1 MAQLLVDVTPFK
13 PTIRESKTRPGV
25 FEVEGVMQRAKAENQ
40 NGRVYSKDIL
50 VREAKKYMEEF
61 VKRGNAFG
69 ELDHPESPVV
79 SLKNASHVV
88 KDLYWKGD
96 DLMGKVE
103 LLNTP
108 AGNIVKEIIKAGH
121 TIGISSRG
129 TGSVHQTNEGQLEV
143 QPDFELVCWD
153 FVSNPSTHGAFM
165 NPIAL
170 QEGKIKVSKYQNL
183 DSIIISQ
190 EKEWES
196 FRVVAGNLV
205 NLKVE

>member
-1 MAQLLVDVTPFK
+1 MAHLLVDVTPFR

-61 VKRGNAFG
+61 VKNGNAFG

-108 AGNIVKEIIKAGH
+108 AGNIVKEIITAGH

-129 TGSVHQTNEGQLEV
+129 TGSVNQTNEGHLEV

-153 FVSNPSTHGAFM
+153 FVSNPSTRGAFM
-165 NPIAL
+165 NPVSL
-170 QEGKIKVSKYQNL
+170 NEGKKVDKYTIL
-183 DSIIISQ
+183 DSIINDIL
-190 EKEWES
+190 
-196 FRVVAGNLV
+196 RA
-205 NLKVE
+205 

>member
-1 MAQLLVDVTPFK
+1 MAQVLVNVTPFK
-13 PTIRESKTRPGV
+13 PILRESKERPGV
-25 FEVEGVMQRAKAENQ
+25 FEVEGIMQRAGAKNQ
-40 NGRVYSKDIL
+40 NGRIYEKKIL
-50 VREAKKYMEEF
+50 MREVSKYMEEF
-61 VKRGNAFG
+61 VKNGNAFG
-69 ELDHPESPVV
+69 ELDHPESAVV

-129 TGSVHQTNEGQLEV
+129 TGSVQQTNEGHLEV
-143 QPDFELVCWD
+143 QDDFELVCWD

-165 NPIAL
+165 NPVHL
-170 QEGKIKVSKYQNL
+170 NEGKAPIDKFAKVHN
-183 DSIIISQ
+183 IINDIL
-190 EKEWES
+190 
-196 FRVVAGNLV
+196 RA
-205 NLKVE
+205 

>member
-1 MAQLLVDVTPFK
+1 MSQLLVDVTPFK
-13 PTIRESKTRPGV
+13 PIIKESKSRPGV
-25 FEVEGVMQRAKAENQ
+25 FEVEGVMQRAGAQNQ
-40 NGRVYSKDIL
+40 NGRVYEKKIL
-50 VREAKKYMEEF
+50 MREVKKYMDEF
-61 VKRGNAFG
+61 VNNGNAFG

-79 SLKNASHVV
+79 SLKNASHIV
-88 KDLYWKGD
+88 KDLYWNGN

-129 TGSVHQTNEGQLEV
+129 TGSVQQTNEGHLEV

-165 NPIAL
+165 NPVSL
-170 QEGKIKVSKYQNL
+170 NESKKIINKYNKVH
-183 DSIIISQ
+183 SIINDIL
-190 EKEWES
+190 
-196 FRVVAGNLV
+196 RA
-205 NLKVE
+205 

>member
-1 MAQLLVDVTPFK
+1 MPQLLVDVTPFR
-13 PTIRESKTRPGV
+13 PTIRESKSKPGV
-25 FEVEGVMQRAKAENQ
+25 FEVEGVMQRAEAQNQ
-40 NGRVYSKDIL
+40 NGRVYDKAIL
-50 VREAKKYMEEF
+50 ERECKKYIKEF
-61 VKRGNAFG
+61 VERGNAFG

-79 SLKNASHVV
+79 SLKNASHIV
-88 KDLYWKGD
+88 KELWWKGN

-129 TGSVHQTNEGQLEV
+129 TGSVQQTNEGTLEV

-165 NPIAL
+165 NPVAL
-170 QEGKIKVSKYQNL
+170 QEGKIKVSKFAKV
-183 DSIIISQ
+183 DSIINDIL
-190 EKEWES
+190 
-196 FRVVAGNLV
+196 RA
-205 NLKVE
+205 

>member
-1 MAQLLVDVTPFK
+1 MAQLLVDVTPFR
-13 PTIRESKTRPGV
+13 PTITESKTRPGV

-40 NGRVYSKDIL
+40 NGRVYKKAIL
-50 VREAKKYMEEF
+50 EREADKYVKEF
-61 VKRGNAFG
+61 VERGNAFG

-79 SLKNASHVV
+79 SLKNASHIV
-88 KDLYWKGD
+88 KELYWKGD

-129 TGSVHQTNEGQLEV
+129 TGSVQQTNEGQLEV

-165 NPIAL
+165 NPVSL
-170 QEGKIKVSKYQNL
+170 QEGKAKVSKYNSL
-183 DSIIISQ
+183 DVIINDIL
-190 EKEWES
+190 
-196 FRVVAGNLV
+196 RA
-205 NLKVE
+205 

>member
-1 MAQLLVDVTPFK
+1 MAQLLVDVTPFR
-13 PTIRESKTRPGV
+13 PTIRESKSKPGV
-25 FEVEGVMQRAKAENQ
+25 FEVEGVMQRATAENQ
-40 NGRVYSKDIL
+40 NGRVYSKAIL
-50 VREAKKYMEEF
+50 EREAEKYVNEF

-79 SLKNASHVV
+79 SLKNASHIV
-88 KDLYWKGD
+88 KELYWKGD

-129 TGSVHQTNEGQLEV
+129 TGSVQQTNEGHLEV
-143 QPDFELVCWD
+143 QDDFELVCWD

-165 NPIAL
+165 NPISL
-170 QEGKIKVSKYQNL
+170 QEGKIKVSKYTNL
-183 DSIIISQ
+183 DSIINDIL
-190 EKEWES
+190 
-196 FRVVAGNLV
+196 RA
-205 NLKVE
+205 

>member
-1 MAQLLVDVTPFK
+1 MAQLLVDVTPFR
-13 PTIRESKTRPGV
+13 PIIRESKTKPGV

-40 NGRVYSKDIL
+40 NGRVYKKDIL
-50 VREAKKYMEEF
+50 VREAKRYVDEF

-79 SLKNASHVV
+79 SLKNASHIV
-88 KDLYWKGD
+88 KELWWDGD
-96 DLMGKVE
+96 DLKGRVE

-108 AGNIVKEIIKAGH
+108 SGNIVKEIIKAGH

-129 TGSVHQTNEGQLEV
+129 TGSVQQTNEGTLEV

-165 NPIAL
+165 NPISL
-170 QEGKIKVSKYQNL
+170 NEGKVKISKYTQL
-183 DSIIISQ
+183 DSIINDIL
-190 EKEWES
+190 
-196 FRVVAGNLV
+196 RA
-205 NLKVE
+205 

>member
-13 PTIRESKTRPGV
+13 SVLRESKERPGV

-40 NGRVYSKDIL
+40 NGRVYSKAIL
-50 VREAKKYMEEF
+50 EREAKKYVDEF

-79 SLKNASHVV
+79 SLKNASHIV
-88 KDLYWKGD
+88 KELYWKGD

-129 TGSVHQTNEGQLEV
+129 TGSVNQTNEGQLEV

-165 NPIAL
+165 NPISL
-170 QEGKIKVSKYQNL
+170 QEGKVEVSKYLNL
-183 DSIIISQ
+183 DSVINDIL
-190 EKEWES
+190 
-196 FRVVAGNLV
+196 RA
-205 NLKVE
+205 

>member
-1 MAQLLVDVTPFK
+1 MAQLLVDVTPFR

-61 VKRGNAFG
+61 VKNGNAFG

-108 AGNIVKEIIKAGH
+108 AGNIVKEIITAGH

-129 TGSVHQTNEGQLEV
+129 TGPVNQTNEGHLEV

-153 FVSNPSTHGAFM
+153 FVSNPSTRGAFM
-165 NPIAL
+165 NPVSL
-170 QEGKIKVSKYQNL
+170 NEGKKVDKYTIL
-183 DSIIISQ
+183 DSIINDIL
-190 EKEWES
+190 
-196 FRVVAGNLV
+196 RA
-205 NLKVE
+205 

>member
-1 MAQLLVDVTPFK
+1 MANVLVNVTPFK
-13 PTIRESKTRPGV
+13 PILRESKERPGV
-25 FEVEGVMQRAKAENQ
+25 FEVEGVMQRAGAKNQ
-40 NGRVYSKDIL
+40 NGRIYEKEL
-50 VREAKKYMEEF
+50 LEREVKKYMEEF
-61 VKRGNAFG
+61 VKNGNAFG
-69 ELDHPESPVV
+69 ELDHPESAVV

-88 KDLYWKGD
+88 KDLHWDGD

-129 TGSVHQTNEGQLEV
+129 TGSVQQTNEGYLEV

-165 NPIAL
+165 NPVSL
-170 QEGKIKVSKYQNL
+170 NEGKALADKFAKVNSLINDIL
-183 DSIIISQ
+183 RS
-190 EKEWES
+190 
-196 FRVVAGNLV
+196 
-205 NLKVE
+205 

>member
-1 MAQLLVDVTPFK
+1 MAQLLVDVTPFR

-79 SLKNASHVV
+79 SLKNASHIV

-129 TGSVHQTNEGQLEV
+129 TGSVQQTNEGQLEV
-143 QPDFELVCWD
+143 QPDFDLVCWD

-165 NPIAL
+165 NPVSL
-170 QEGKIKVSKYQNL
+170 QEGKAQISKYSNL
-183 DSIIISQ
+183 DSIINDIL
-190 EKEWES
+190 
-196 FRVVAGNLV
+196 RA
-205 NLKVE
+205 